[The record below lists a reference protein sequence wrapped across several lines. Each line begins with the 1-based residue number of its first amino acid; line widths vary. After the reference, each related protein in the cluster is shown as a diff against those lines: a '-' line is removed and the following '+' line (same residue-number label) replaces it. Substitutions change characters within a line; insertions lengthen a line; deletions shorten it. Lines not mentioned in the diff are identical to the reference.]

1 MKRLISLFS
10 LLLCAFPVWAEVGD
24 SMSIL
29 TTLGSLVFV
38 IAFILVL
45 AFLLKKMR
53 LPALGQQKDLM
64 IIRQLPIGTK
74 EKLLIVQAG
83 EEQFLVGATSHSIQL
98 ISKLEQPLSSGSQ
111 TGEHPFAGQLNR
123 FLKKNDKI

>member
-1 MKRLISLFS
+1 MKRLICLSSLFF
-10 LLLCAFPVWAEVGD
+10 CAFPVWAEVGD
-24 SMSIL
+24 AMSIV

-53 LPALGQQKDLM
+53 LPALGHQKDLM

-74 EKLLIVQAG
+74 EKLLVVQAG

-98 ISKLEQPLSSGSQ
+98 ISKLEQPLASGSQ
-111 TGEHPFAGQLNR
+111 SVEHPFAGQLNR